1 MIGRIMNDVKSIAI
15 DFNTEVDHQG
25 MKLEYINN
33 DLETAQTNVVKA
45 GEQIDEANERHKKSG
60 KCLIWIAVII
70 VLCLIGLLAILFG
83 TGII

>member
-1 MIGRIMNDVKSIAI
+1 MNR
-15 DFNTEVDHQG
+15 
-25 MKLEYINN
+25 
-33 DLETAQTNVVKA
+33 DLEHAETNVVKA

-83 TGII
+83 TNIL